1 MLNNYALIVGVEDY
15 RAFDPSGKS
24 NVPGALN
31 DARSLIRECL
41 AMGFAPERIRV
52 LTSPALAEGTGSP
65 EAAGILFGE
74 ATRDGIEAGLQ
85 WLYTELSRPEPASGL
100 ATFSGHG
107 LLVEALGLCPGDFD
121 GSEASILYVSDVRA
135 AFGTDKATDS
145 LTVLLDCCNAQ
156 GNARTQEGVAARLS
170 AFGEGKGLGAIPERL
185 LAGSQAD
192 QSSVASRF
200 SGVMQ
205 GAFTWA
211 ATAAMGQWKT
221 TVERNVARLDVS
233 YGELLQRV
241 RGLLGALS
249 FEQTPVLAGPL
260 GVAAMP
266 VLGCRMEAGETA
278 EDPNA
283 ERPPRQLTP
292 DDYWIESIFADGST
306 SEWGWALCTDN
317 RSFSIDGVATDPA
330 TEYWYIDSIQVAG
343 LDSIT
348 RLKFSP
354 RGLQPNKNYSSPDFL
369 ATTYTVYDQ
378 NAEWRSTTELVQAA
392 SGGTSHMFSGTSSLG
407 TVYLQFL
414 LDSEKR
420 LTNIYWYARVN
431 PEAEPDALLT
441 PDDFEKINTP
451 PPELLEGGNW
461 VYSSIQPEETTRSR
475 IIAGYIGSAG
485 NIVSASPPDSFT
497 VEKVGP
503 GDGLYEVRFKDS
515 FSSEPGVAAKQIY
528 DEGDGEG
535 ADTKANV
542 NIPILQRSKV
552 RFKTGNYGGAAVDRN
567 FSFIAVGG

>member
-1 MLNNYALIVGVEDY
+1 M
-15 RAFDPSGKS
+15 
-24 NVPGALN
+24 
-31 DARSLIRECL
+31 
-41 AMGFAPERIRV
+41 
-52 LTSPALAEGTGSP
+52 
-65 EAAGILFGE
+65 
-74 ATRDGIEAGLQ
+74 
-85 WLYTELSRPEPASGL
+85 
-100 ATFSGHG
+100 
-107 LLVEALGLCPGDFD
+107 EALGLCPGDFD

-292 DDYWIESIFADGST
+292 DDYWIESVFADGSIA
-306 SEWGWALCTDN
+306 EWGWALCTDE
-317 RSFSIDGVATDPA
+317 RSYSIDGVATDPA
-330 TEYWYIDSIQVAG
+330 TEYWYIDSTQVAG
-343 LDSIT
+343 LDSIRT
-348 RLKFSP
+348 LKFKATP
-354 RGLQPNKNYSSPDFL
+354 LAPGKNYSSPDFF

-378 NAEWRSTTELVQAA
+378 NAEWRSTPGLMQAA
-392 SGGTSHMFSGTSSLG
+392 SGGTSHLFVSNSDPMNP
-407 TVYLQFL
+407 VYLQFL
-414 LDSEKR
+414 TDSEEH
-420 LTNIYWYARVN
+420 LTSIYWYAQNRSN
-431 PEAEPDALLT
+431 GDLLT
-441 PDDFEKINTP
+441 PNDFEKVSTP
-451 PPELLEGGNW
+451 PSGLLEGGEW
-461 VYSSIQPEETTRSR
+461 YYSSIQPKETTRSR
-475 IIAGYIGSAG
+475 IIAGYIDSAG